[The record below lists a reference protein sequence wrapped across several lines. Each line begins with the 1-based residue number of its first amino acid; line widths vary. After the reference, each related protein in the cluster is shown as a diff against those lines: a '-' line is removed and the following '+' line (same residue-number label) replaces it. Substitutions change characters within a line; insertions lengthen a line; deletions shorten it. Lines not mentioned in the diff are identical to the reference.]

1 MPMLGSWYRK
11 LHAKGLDIVGVN
23 NQDPLADARAFA
35 RSVHTP
41 YTILLDSN
49 GSIAAR
55 YNLFGMPTSVLVDTN
70 GIIRNVTPSI
80 LDASYL
86 RTEIKPVLSER

>member
-1 MPMLGSWYRK
+1 MLGAWYRK

-23 NQDPLADARAFA
+23 KQDPLNDARTFA

-41 YTILLDSN
+41 YTILLDSS

-55 YNLFGMPTSVLVDTN
+55 YDVAGLPTTVLVDAS
-70 GIIRNVTPSI
+70 GIVRNVKPGI

-86 RTEIKPVLSER
+86 RTTIKPILGQS